1 MGGVGHRLAQA
12 LAGRAPLLPRLAAAA
27 QAPNKTGTPVNL
39 TMQRLPDAAAVEPT
53 RRALEELL
61 ETARSNEGPAAT
73 SGR

>member
-1 MGGVGHRLAQA
+1 M
-12 LAGRAPLLPRLAAAA
+12 
-27 QAPNKTGTPVNL
+27 NL

-61 ETARSNEGPAAT
+61 EAARSGEGPAAT